1 MNRKSE
7 NKTLRQRLKQR
18 PLLYHVTLIV
28 ALIAALVVVSY
39 VAMLFGTRHGVSRT
53 VPDFKGLLLDD
64 ARYYAS
70 RRDLNIVIND
80 SLYVSAYPG
89 GVVLDQLPKGGV
101 RVKPGRKIYVT
112 INSFRQPQVEVPYV
126 AGRSL
131 RQAKN
136 MLEAAGL
143 TIEALEYVEDIAT
156 NYVLAELLNGEELQA
171 DSNVKVERG
180 SGITLRVGVAPSAGL
195 TGVPQLLGRTLFEAK
210 SRLWE
215 SGLNVGEVTFDE
227 GVSMLDQSR
236 ARVYRQSVVPG
247 EGASYGRAIN
257 LAVTLDEE
265 RWSAAVAEYEE
276 QRRLLQEER
285 MRADSLAAVRAQDSL
300 AALQS
305 AKAQPAKVEENN
317 FFF

>member
-1 MNRKSE
+1 MDRKSE
-7 NKTLRQRLKQR
+7 NKSIKQRLKQR
-18 PLLYHVTLIV
+18 PLLYNVTLV
-28 ALIAALVVVSY
+28 VLLLVVLVVLSNL
-39 VAMLFGTRHGVSRT
+39 AMLFGTRHGISRA
-53 VPDFKGLLLDD
+53 VPDFKGLQIDD

-70 RRDLNIVIND
+70 RRDLNIVLND
-80 SLYVSAYPG
+80 SLYVPAYPG
-89 GVVLDQLPKGGV
+89 GVVLDQLPKSGV

-143 TIEALEYVEDIAT
+143 AIESLEYVEDIAT
-156 NYVLAELLNGEELQA
+156 NYVLAELLDGEELQA

-180 SGITLRVGVAPSAGL
+180 SGVTLRVGVAPSAGV

-215 SGLNVGEVTFDE
+215 SGLNVGEVSFDE
-227 GVSMLDQSR
+227 GVSMLDQNR
-236 ARVYRQSVVPG
+236 ARVYRQSVMPG

-276 QRRLLQEER
+276 QRRLLQEQR

-305 AKAQPAKVEENN
+305 TKAQPAKVEEDN